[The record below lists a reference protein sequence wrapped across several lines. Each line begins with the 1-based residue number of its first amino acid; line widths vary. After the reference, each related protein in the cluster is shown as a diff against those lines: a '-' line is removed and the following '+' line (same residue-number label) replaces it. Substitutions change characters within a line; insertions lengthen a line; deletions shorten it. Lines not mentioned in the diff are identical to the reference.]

1 MFSCEMIGP
10 SVVTRGKHGELA
22 CQYVRLEE
30 HEKGY
35 GCFGAQGCDGFKT
48 RAGLRDDTMCLKAEP
63 GAVRN
68 ETFFLSR
75 TKLKKILS
83 QKEMILDRAKQPSS
97 RLSLPQ
103 LRCAPEVVR
112 PPKCV

>member
-35 GCFGAQGCDGFKT
+35 GCFGAQGCT
-48 RAGLRDDTMCLKAEP
+48 WAGLRDDTPMLLKAEP
-63 GAVRN
+63 G
-68 ETFFLSR
+68 
-75 TKLKKILS
+75 
-83 QKEMILDRAKQPSS
+83 
-97 RLSLPQ
+97 
-103 LRCAPEVVR
+103 C
-112 PPKCV
+112 C

>member
-1 MFSCEMIGP
+1 MYLG
-10 SVVTRGKHGELA
+10 R
-22 CQYVRLEE
+22 
-30 HEKGY
+30 
-35 GCFGAQGCDGFKT
+35 AQGRYADVFES
-48 RAGLRDDTMCLKAEP
+48 RARVLVG
-63 GAVRN
+63 N

-75 TKLKKILS
+75 TKLKILS

-112 PPKCV
+112 PPKCVY